1 MEKKNVAVIG
11 AGPMGLSAAYY
22 LGRSGKFRCTVFES
36 AKSMGGMSASF
47 DFDGVRIEKYY
58 HFINTPDQV
67 LFGMLREIG
76 LYDTLRWTPTKM
88 GLFRWNEKL
97 GHGVLH
103 PWGTPK
109 ALLQLNEI
117 PLITRFR
124 YGFHAFCCKFLKDLG
139 PLDQEAAS
147 AWFEKWEGKKGY
159 EVFWK
164 FLFEKKF
171 FELADPLS
179 AAWIAS
185 RIRRVANSRKSL
197 AQEEYGYLEG
207 GSESLVNA
215 LAAKIKEQGGEIRLS
230 DGAKKITPLPEG
242 GAEVETV
249 SGKGRYDLVISTIPL
264 PYLPKIAP
272 ELPADYLSRVS
283 QVQNIGCACALYRLQ
298 KPLTENFWLNTDMPE
313 WDIPG
318 IIEYSNLRQNMGKSY
333 VYIPFY
339 MPKTHPNWKASD
351 EELLEKGRKCLA
363 EVNPEAAATEERAVM
378 FRYDYAQPVCQPGF
392 MKILPRYFT
401 GAKGI
406 WAADTAHSFPEDRSL
421 NESIRIAGEIASEIE
436 AQF

>member
-1 MEKKNVAVIG
+1 MEKQNVAVIG

-22 LGRSGKFRCTVFES
+22 LGKTGNYRCTVYE
-36 AKSMGGMSASF
+36 AAPVLGGMSATF

-58 HFINTPDQV
+58 HFINTPDQM
-67 LFGMLREIG
+67 LFGMLKELG
-76 LYDTLRWTPTKM
+76 LYDSLRWTPTKM
-88 GLFRWNEKL
+88 GFFRYNGKK
-97 GHGVLH
+97 GRGVLH

-109 ALLQLNEI
+109 ALLQLGEV

-124 YGFHAFCCKFLKDLG
+124 YGLHAFCCKFLKDLS
-139 PLDQEAAS
+139 PLDKEAAS
-147 AWFEKWEGKKGY
+147 AWFTKWEGQRGY

-207 GSESLVNA
+207 GTESLVNT
-215 LAAKIKEQGGEIRLS
+215 LAEKIKAQGGEIRLS
-230 DGAKKITPLPEG
+230 DGVKQLTPLDKG
-242 GAEVETV
+242 GAMVTSAHSEEQ
-249 SGKGRYDLVISTIPL
+249 YDLVISTMPL

-272 ELPADYLSRVS
+272 QLPKDYLDKVS

-298 KPLTENFWLNTDMPE
+298 KPLTENFWLNTDMPK
-313 WDIPG
+313 WDVPG
-318 IIEYSNLRQNMGKSY
+318 IIEYSNLRQGMGKAY

-351 EELLEKGRKCLA
+351 EELLQKGRQCLK
-363 EVNPEAAATEERAVM
+363 EVNPEVAATEEKAVM
-378 FRYDYAQPVCQPGF
+378 FRYEYAQPVCQPGF
-392 MKILPRYFT
+392 MQILPQYFT

-406 WAADTAHSFPEDRSL
+406 FAADTAHSFPEDRSL
-421 NESIRIAGEIASEIE
+421 NESIRIASEIASQIE
-436 AQF
+436 AQR